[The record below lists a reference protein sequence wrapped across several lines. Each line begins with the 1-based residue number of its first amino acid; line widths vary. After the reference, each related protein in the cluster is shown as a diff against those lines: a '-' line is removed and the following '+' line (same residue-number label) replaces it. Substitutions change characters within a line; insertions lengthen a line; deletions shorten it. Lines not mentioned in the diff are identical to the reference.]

1 MEIKSVC
8 VFCGSRAGGD
18 PAFDAAA
25 RELGRG
31 LAERGLRLVFG
42 GGRIGLMGAV
52 ADAALA
58 AGGDVVGVIPE
69 FLMRREVGRED
80 LTDLIVTDSMHARK
94 QRMFE
99 LSDAFVALPGG
110 LGTLDE
116 TIEIATWKQLRM
128 HDKPIIVLD
137 INDYW
142 AGLTALLGQVVA
154 GGFAYGEVQALWQVL
169 PTVEEALNA
178 LRVAPRPGRSASV
191 GRF

>member
-1 MEIKSVC
+1 MEINSVC
-8 VFCGSRAGGD
+8 VFCGSRAGLD
-18 PAFDAAA
+18 PAYDAAA
-25 RELGRG
+25 RDLGRG

-58 AGGDVVGVIPE
+58 AGGEVVGVIPE
-69 FLMRREVGRED
+69 FLMRREVGRKD

-99 LSDAFVALPGG
+99 LSDAFIALPGG

-116 TIEIATWKQLRM
+116 TIEVATWKQLRM

-137 INDYW
+137 VGGYW
-142 AGLTALLGQVVA
+142 QGLSALLDQLVA
-154 GGFAYGEVQALWQVL
+154 AGFAYGDMQNLWQVL
-169 PTVEEALNA
+169 PTVEDALDA
-178 LRVAPRPGRSASV
+178 LSAAPRPGRSVSA
-191 GRF
+191 GRL